1 MMISESDATMKLS
14 RVVMA
19 ATLAFAVAQAVAVAA
34 PQASAQ
40 PAAAQNVQNS
50 VPLDEQIARRIA
62 NDPVL
67 KADAIRV
74 AVDGSVATLSGIVA
88 DEADRVSAEQLAMVP
103 GITRVEN
110 KLVTRDGAKSKVK
123 GTAGKAAEKTK
134 SGAVKVGEKS
144 KDVGV
149 KVAEKTKAGV
159 SKTDEVLTDGW
170 VSSRIR
176 TKFMGD
182 ESLRNSDI
190 QVNADK
196 HVVTLSGTVV
206 SDAARTKALAI
217 AKQVEGVDS
226 VVDQLTVAPPKS

>member
-1 MMISESDATMKLS
+1 MKFS
-14 RVVMA
+14 SVVMA
-19 ATLAFAVAQAVAVAA
+19 AMLAVSVAA
-34 PQASAQ
+34 Q
-40 PAAAQNVQNS
+40 VQNS
-50 VPLDEQIARRIA
+50 PPLDEQIARRIA

-67 KADAIRV
+67 KADAIKV
-74 AVDGSVATLSGIVA
+74 TVDGDVATLTGIVA
-88 DEADRVSAEQLAMVP
+88 DGADRAAAEQLAMVP
-103 GITRVEN
+103 GISRVEN
-110 KLVTRDGAKSKVK
+110 KLVTRDGARSKVK
-123 GTAGKAAEKTK
+123 DTAGKAADKTK

-206 SDAARTKALAI
+206 SDAARTKAVAI

-226 VVDQLTVAPPKS
+226 VVDKLTVAPPKP